1 MPWVG
6 LHAQQVRTGVC
17 RRGTTTRQGARALG
31 PIGPDTLA
39 KPMVQGDVR
48 PLEAVCHR
56 AMRALGQA
64 GVCGQQV
71 TGMADGTDGATTARD
86 AGCGRATRTR
96 RIADTRGQGHESAV
110 TVYGWQVLRWMEA
123 APKMPLAVQG
133 GQIQARAP
141 PWTRALVTQARA
153 HGAGAARL
161 ATVVVAQGCGEGSAR
176 WWLDQ
181 PGIRCVVPA
190 KANLAV
196 TADARAQAAAGER
209 LPVGERVHPVRHGP
223 GQGAR
228 TARLETEVVGITGL
242 TTDDQEG
249 TVEPGRDASRRD
261 VAANPLNAVVVR
273 PWHGRDDG
281 PEGNTV
287 FRTHAAVDTPW
298 LPCDDDDERRLSDN
312 CGMQAAKQ
320 PWDLGQPPQKTARA
334 VRVPVLFTLLLVAWA
349 TASRWPCEREAVG
362 GEPVGWQRWRRQL
375 LEHTR
380 DQVMVLAQGY
390 DGSFHRAD

>member
-1 MPWVG
+1 
-6 LHAQQVRTGVC
+6 
-17 RRGTTTRQGARALG
+17 
-31 PIGPDTLA
+31 
-39 KPMVQGDVR
+39 
-48 PLEAVCHR
+48 
-56 AMRALGQA
+56 MRALGQA

-96 RIADTRGQGHESAV
+96 RIEDTRGQGHES
-110 TVYGWQVLRWMEA
+110 
-123 APKMPLAVQG
+123 
-133 GQIQARAP
+133 
-141 PWTRALVTQARA
+141 
-153 HGAGAARL
+153 
-161 ATVVVAQGCGEGSAR
+161 
-176 WWLDQ
+176 
-181 PGIRCVVPA
+181 
-190 KANLAV
+190 AV

-209 LPVGERVHPVRHGP
+209 LPVGARVHPVRHGP

-261 VAANPLNAVVVR
+261 VAANPLNAVGVR

-281 PEGNTV
+281 LGGNTV

-298 LPCDDDDERRLSDN
+298 PPCDDDDERRLSDN
-312 CGMQAAKQ
+312 CGMQAAK
-320 PWDLGQPPQKTARA
+320 PPGDLGQPPQTTARA
-334 VRVPVLFTLLLVAWA
+334 VRVPVRFTLRLVAWA

-362 GEPVGWQRWRRQL
+362 GEPVGSQRWRRQL

-380 DQVMVLAQGY
+380 DQVMVSAQGY
-390 DGSFHRAD
+390 DGSFHRADYALRRGVQLQDKPPGIGTYHDMRAKDRPTSQACTLCWNFRVSREASGSRP